1 MFYTS
6 IEKIEFEN
14 SSICNAKCPQCL
26 REEFLGDYSNFV
38 QTYLPVEFF
47 DRIPQK
53 IYDNLKEVIFCG
65 GLGDPCSAPNF
76 LEVIQ
81 TVKSKVSD
89 IPIRVSSNGGMK
101 STDFWKDLAVAL
113 GPNARIVFGIDGLED
128 TNHLYRINVKWQKV
142 MDNVQA
148 FIDAGGRAEWQ
159 FLPFKHNEHQIDQ
172 ARDLALS
179 MGFAN
184 FNVRKTHRFLLE
196 SLLGVDRL
204 AGDGTLL
211 QPPNEDQNKNIL
223 FFDRSVNKNIKNLLA
238 SINDS
243 KISCHSQKEKEV
255 YIDHL
260 GRVFPCCFLASTV
273 VSRKRNIKVD
283 DGWVDLWST
292 YGDTHINLNLHEW
305 DDIISSE
312 FFQRTQLSWD
322 KEFPHRLGTC
332 AGTCS
337 DSKNRFN
344 NSKDQ
349 A

>member
-1 MFYTS
+1 MKR
-6 IEKIEFEN
+6 KI
-14 SSICNAKCPQCL
+14 
-26 REEFLGDYSNFV
+26 
-38 QTYLPVEFF
+38 
-47 DRIPQK
+47 
-53 IYDNLKEVIFCG
+53 
-65 GLGDPCSAPNF
+65 
-76 LEVIQ
+76 
-81 TVKSKVSD
+81 
-89 IPIRVSSNGGMK
+89 
-101 STDFWKDLAVAL
+101 W
-113 GPNARIVFGIDGLED
+113 
-128 TNHLYRINVKWQKV
+128 
-142 MDNVQA
+142 
-148 FIDAGGRAEWQ
+148 
-159 FLPFKHNEHQIDQ
+159 
-172 ARDLALS
+172 
-179 MGFAN
+179 
-184 FNVRKTHRFLLE
+184 
-196 SLLGVDRL
+196 
-204 AGDGTLL
+204 
-211 QPPNEDQNKNIL
+211 NKNIL

-322 KEFPHRLGTC
+322 KKFPHRLGTC